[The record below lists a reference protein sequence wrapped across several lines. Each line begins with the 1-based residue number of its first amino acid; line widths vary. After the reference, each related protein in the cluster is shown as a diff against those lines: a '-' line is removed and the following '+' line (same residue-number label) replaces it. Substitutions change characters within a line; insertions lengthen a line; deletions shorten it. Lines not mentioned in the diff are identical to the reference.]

1 MQTKTNLVV
10 KSNRLI
16 EASYRLNVNE
26 LRIVL
31 FSIVQA
37 RETQTGLFPDLPVTI
52 SATAFAKQF
61 GLDTKIVY
69 AQLKEAMDQLYDRS
83 ILIYD
88 TDELGFWRATKT
100 RWISTASYIDGL
112 GNIQVIFAPKVIPY
126 ILRLESEFTQYRIE
140 KIGKMSSAYAIRMYE
155 ILLQYL
161 VAGTRTIPIKT
172 LREMLVIEDGKYKL
186 MADFKRW
193 VIDLAVEQIN
203 KHSDITV
210 SYKPQKTGRMIT
222 ALVFKIKSKDAE
234 AKKKKIVVNDKTAHP
249 GESHEA
255 AKKRLEQA
263 AQAEKKRL
271 QLEAAG
277 QEKLV

>member
-31 FSIVQA
+31 FSIVQT

-69 AQLKEAMDQLYDRS
+69 SQLKEAMDQLYDRS
-83 ILIYD
+83 VLIHDVDPD
-88 TDELGFWRATKT
+88 TGFERVTKT
-100 RWISTASYIDGL
+100 RWISTASYIDGA

-126 ILRLESEFTQYRIE
+126 ITRLESEFTAYRIE
-140 KIGKMSSAYAIRMYE
+140 KIGKMSSSYAMRLYE
-155 ILLQYL
+155 LLVQYL
-161 VAGTRTIPIKT
+161 AIGTRTIPT
-172 LREMLVIEDGKYKL
+172 VALREALQLDDGKYKL
-186 MADFKRW
+186 MADLKRW

-203 KHSDITV
+203 KHSDLTV
-210 SYKPQKTGRMIT
+210 SYKPQKTGRIIT

-234 AKKKKIVVNDKTAHP
+234 QKKKKVVVNDKTANP
-249 GESHEA
+249 GESYAA
-255 AKKRLEQA
+255 AKKRLEM
-263 AQAEKKRL
+263 
-271 QLEAAG
+271 EAAG
-277 QEKLV
+277 QEKLL